1 MLTIVLNDAQEI
13 HKEIHII
20 KTSLPQNMHYEF
32 YGYGL
37 VLGSGRGRLRVL
49 LMLGLGL

>member
-1 MLTIVLNDAQEI
+1 MLAIVLNDAQEI

-32 YGYGL
+32 YGYG
-37 VLGSGRGRLRVL
+37 
-49 LMLGLGL
+49 